1 MNKISTFV
9 AATAMAC
16 SAAAPVFADDAKV
29 NTDPFVSTQGE
40 STTPGLGVAAAT
52 AAGIVVGAIFIA
64 AVAGGSDDSSST
76 TTTTN

>member
-1 MNKISTFV
+1 MNKISMFV
-9 AATAMAC
+9 AAAAIAC

-29 NTDPFVSTQGE
+29 NADPFVSTQSE
-40 STTPGLGVAAAT
+40 STTPGLGVTAAT
-52 AAGIVVGAIFIA
+52 ATAIVVGAIIIG